1 MSDEARNRHRIPSL
15 LAASLAAGA
24 VSALLYLSV
33 IASFA
38 FLLPVQVAFG
48 RRGRKAGMAAA
59 AAAVL
64 ATFLGHE
71 LEGHPSGALAG
82 PGGLGGL
89 DLLSLVLP
97 PAVLLS
103 ALCLMNASFW
113 EGRPKVLAGLAAVA
127 LCSLAAVPAI
137 VAVGSDTGYRAYL
150 EERLGSLFA
159 PLLAQAG
166 EGYEASALRASLE
179 PKALVEQ
186 SLAVVRSTF
195 AAFLYA
201 LLGASRWLGNRLSGP
216 GTPGREA
223 SGPLAEYRLPYA
235 LVWPFLAAWTGVLA
249 ARYLAAPPALQALSW
264 NLALVFSLAYAVQ
277 GIGIASHL
285 MKRWNLPR
293 SLRIALAATALLVVA
308 TPPAGTAAAAI
319 LPLLGVTE
327 VWIPYRNLKG
337 VGA

>member
-1 MSDEARNRHRIPSL
+1 MSDEAQNRSRMPSL

-24 VSALLYLSV
+24 VSSLLYLSV

-38 FLLPVQVAFG
+38 FLFPVQAAFG

-59 AAAVL
+59 ATAVL
-64 ATFLGHE
+64 ATVLGQ
-71 LEGHPSGALAG
+71 LARAAFVGAFAS

-89 DLLSLVLP
+89 DILALALP
-97 PAVLLS
+97 PAVLLG

-113 EGRPKVLAGLAAVA
+113 EGRPKVLPGLAAVA

-137 VAVGSDTGYRAYL
+137 LAVGRDAGFRTYL
-150 EERLGSLFA
+150 EERLGDLFA

-166 EGYEASALRASLE
+166 EGYEASALKASLD

-186 SLAVVRSTF
+186 SLAIISSSF

-201 LLGASRWLGNRLSGP
+201 LLGASRWIGNRLSGP

-223 SGPLAEYRLPYA
+223 AGSLADYRLPYA

-249 ARYLAAPPALQALSW
+249 ARYLAAPPALQALAW

-285 MKRWNLPR
+285 MKRFNLPR
-293 SLRIALAATALLVVA
+293 SLRIALAATAVLVFA